1 MVQTSPKHQ
10 ENPSEYLI
18 YRPLLQII
26 TNRPPCRPCQTSLTG
41 LVQVADTPEQINK
54 ELIWKLYL
62 YGPGTNKPQTSYYVC
77 TRFGGILSRDKFTD
91 IFGEEYD
98 DT

>member
-1 MVQTSPKHQ
+1 M
-10 ENPSEYLI
+10 
-18 YRPLLQII
+18 
-26 TNRPPCRPCQTSLTG
+26 LTG

-62 YGPGTNKPQTSYYVC
+62 YGPDTNKPQTSYYVC

-98 DT
+98 DTK